1 MGERVRAQNLDFWV
15 ERQGRGPEV
24 LIISGLADP
33 VEAWQFQLDGLQDRY
48 RLTAYDNRGVGRTP
62 MGEEPLTVPAAANDA
77 AALLEALGVPAAH
90 VVGHSV
96 GGVIAQELAL
106 RHPQLVRSLVLVSTW
121 ARLDAYFRATL
132 NVWRWLAEVAPSERA
147 FFEAFFLWVYT
158 PRAHANGLVEQI
170 IQGALAFPHKM
181 STQAVQR
188 WFDTFAYETA
198 DRLAKITAPTL
209 VLSGGLDRPATPQF
223 GQLVAEGIPG
233 ARFKVLPEEAH
244 RPFTE
249 NPKEFNA
256 RVDAFWHDIE
266 TRGSA

>member
-1 MGERVRAQNLDFWV
+1 MGDQVLAGSVDFWV
-15 ERQGRGPEV
+15 ERRGRGPEV

-62 MGEEPLTVPAAANDA
+62 MGEEPLTVPAAADDA
-77 AALLEALGVPAAH
+77 AALLEALAVPTAH
-90 VVGHSV
+90 ILGHSI

-121 ARLDAYFRATL
+121 ARLDAYFRSTL

-147 FFEAFFLWVYT
+147 FYEAFFLWVYT
-158 PRAHANGLVEQI
+158 PRAHANGLVEQV

-198 DRLAKITAPTL
+198 DRLAAITAPTL
-209 VLSGGLDRPATPQF
+209 VLAGGLDRPASPQF

-233 ARFKVLPEEAH
+233 ARFEVLPEEAH

-249 NPKEFNA
+249 NPEEFNA
-256 RVDAFWHDIE
+256 RVDAFWREVDKQD
-266 TRGSA
+266 

>member
-1 MGERVRAQNLDFWV
+1 MGEQVRAGNVDFWV
-15 ERQGRGPEV
+15 ERRGQGPEV

-33 VEAWQFQLDGLQDRY
+33 VEAWQFQLDGLSDRY

-62 MGEEPLTVPAAANDA
+62 VGEEPLTVPAAADDA
-77 AALLEALGVPAAH
+77 AALLQALGVSTAH
-90 VVGHSV
+90 VLGHSI

-106 RHPQLVRSLVLVSTW
+106 RHPQLVHSLVLVSTW
-121 ARLDAYFRATL
+121 ARLDAYFRSTI

-147 FFEAFFLWVYT
+147 FYGAFFLWVYT
-158 PRAHANGLVEQI
+158 PRAHANGLVEQV

-188 WFDTFAYETA
+188 WFDTFAHETA
-198 DRLAKITAPTL
+198 DRLTAITASAL
-209 VLSGGLDRPATPQF
+209 VLAGGLDRPASPQF

-233 ARFKVLPEEAH
+233 ARFEVLPEEAH

-249 NPKEFNA
+249 NPEEFNA
-256 RVDAFWHDIE
+256 RVDAFWREVDKQ
-266 TRGSA
+266 T

>member
-1 MGERVRAQNLDFWV
+1 MGEQVRAGNVDFWV
-15 ERQGRGPEV
+15 ERRGQGPEV

-33 VEAWQFQLDGLQDRY
+33 VEAWQLQLDGLQDRY

-62 MGEEPLTVPAAANDA
+62 MGEEPLTVPAATDDA
-77 AALLEALGVPAAH
+77 AGLLGALEVPTAH
-90 VVGHSV
+90 VLGHSI

-121 ARLDAYFRATL
+121 ARLDAYFRSTI

-158 PRAHANGLVEQI
+158 PRAHANGLVEQV

-181 STQAVQR
+181 SAQAVQR

-198 DRLAKITAPTL
+198 GHLAEITAPTL
-209 VLSGGLDRPATPQF
+209 VLAGGLDRPASPQF

-233 ARFKVLPEEAH
+233 AQFEVLPEEAH

-249 NPKEFNA
+249 NPGEFNA
-256 RVDAFWHDIE
+256 RVAAFWHEVDKQD
-266 TRGSA
+266 